1 MKTKF
6 LSKCRDSLRNAW
18 SDQRG
23 AAALFAAISMVALIG
38 MSAFVLDMGMHYT
51 EASKLQAA
59 LDSAALAAAKE
70 LPAKNTGAIEWDL
83 ACYRAIS
90 YASKNNCQI
99 KQENIKPIYEDEDP
113 SKPIIGIQV
122 SKSINVDYT
131 FARVLGFYSK
141 TIERSASAGLAPA
154 GAIRGAVP
162 LSITSAS
169 LAMAIES
176 GMVTGITI
184 KCSSDTSQIGFDFD
198 QISGWFGAL
207 RFEGNGASTYSSLL
221 ALGYSGTL
229 KIGQILEVEKGNMSG
244 PTLDGFTTRYNSC
257 RYNCTADNF
266 HSECPRLV
274 YIPVVEVLSNRTVE
288 VVGFAPFFLEECGG
302 NGNNS
307 YIKATYVSGVVIPGA
322 EGGESG
328 EDFGLYVSKL
338 FS

>member
-1 MKTKF
+1 MKTNL
-6 LSKCRDSLRNAW
+6 LSKCRYRLRKAW

-23 AAALFAAISMVALIG
+23 SSALFAALAMVALIG

-51 EASKLQAA
+51 EASKLQTA
-59 LDSAALAAAKE
+59 LDSAVLAASKE
-70 LPAKNTGAIEWDL
+70 LPAKNTGANEWNL
-83 ACYRAIS
+83 ACYRAVS
-90 YASKNNCQI
+90 YASKNNYPI
-99 KQENIKPIYEDEDP
+99 NNEDIKPIYEDEDP

-169 LAMAIES
+169 LEMAIES

-184 KCSSDTSQIGFDFD
+184 KCSSDADEIGFDFD
-198 QISGWFGAL
+198 QISGWFGTL

-229 KIGQILEVEKGNMSG
+229 KIGQILEIEKGNMSG
-244 PTLDGFTTRYNSC
+244 PTLNGFTTRYNSC
-257 RYNCTADNF
+257 LFNCTADNF

-307 YIKATYVSGVVIPGA
+307 YIKATCVSGVVVHGA
-322 EGGESG
+322 EGGENG
-328 EDFGLYVSKL
+328 GDFGLYVSKL